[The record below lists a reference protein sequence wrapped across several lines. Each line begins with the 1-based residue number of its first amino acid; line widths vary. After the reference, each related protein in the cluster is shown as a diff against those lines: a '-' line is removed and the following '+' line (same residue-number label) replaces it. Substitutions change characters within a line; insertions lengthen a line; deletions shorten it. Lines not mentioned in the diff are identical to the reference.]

1 MSIFHGFYFLKHGS
15 SIRYFSEFKDII
27 NPYFKNLDDKDDFR
41 IYFDSYVSEHYSDD
55 FKREIE
61 ICESGSED
69 SKEIIANDLKNIVKP
84 VNTDLVTKCEFKSEE
99 QSNPNKKIE
108 ELYIYDFL
116 FGNTETEYNSNNET
130 QDTVETNLRRKNF
143 EANGVDNKI
152 LKCIYNMDIGWEIG
166 NQAYGFHSMIS
177 ELFQIVFQ
185 KYYESSF
192 DKAFHEEH
200 FVTNL
205 SEMMDQSL
213 EHMDEKA
220 KEIVFTDFL
229 RNLCKTEPFDKFE
242 NIFNYLE
249 KISSN
254 FVYLGAFPD
263 ETTYVS
269 LSNTRI
275 ASIDYKEKVLV
286 FDMDNTLF
294 PTKFIKKEL
303 EKNGLSQTQ
312 DDIGKLSEYFLYQK
326 FRGKYRLPES
336 RCKDIVQRTFK
347 KNYKTEFQTVNSH
360 YLFKDEFKF
369 FLQKIPYKKICF
381 TDAPKYWAKIVL
393 IYMNLFGCFDIVIP
407 QMVKKCE
414 EEFVSKKN
422 DKAYEFVEKFLGTL
436 PSNIYFYDDKP
447 GFIKRANERGWN
459 AFKVNESL
467 KSVLE
472 ESLPL
477 PSEKKKE
484 ETYLL

>member
-1 MSIFHGFYFLKHGS
+1 MAFNFKTRIIYSVFCK
-15 SIRYFSEFKDII
+15 FKDII
-27 NPYFKNLDDKDDFR
+27 NTYFKNLDDKDEFR
-41 IYFDSYVSEHYSDD
+41 INFDSYVSQHLSDD
-55 FKREIE
+55 FKRKIE

-69 SKEIIANDLKNIVKP
+69 TKEINANDLKNIVIP
-84 VNTDLVTKCEFKSEE
+84 VNTNIVTKCEFKSEE
-99 QSNPNKKIE
+99 QSNPNKNIK

-116 FGNTETEYNSNNET
+116 FGNTETEYKSDNET
-130 QDTVETNLRRKNF
+130 QDTVETNLRRKNL
-143 EANGVDNKI
+143 EAN
-152 LKCIYNMDIGWEIG
+152 
-166 NQAYGFHSMIS
+166 
-177 ELFQIVFQ
+177 
-185 KYYESSF
+185 
-192 DKAFHEEH
+192 
-200 FVTNL
+200 
-205 SEMMDQSL
+205 
-213 EHMDEKA
+213 
-220 KEIVFTDFL
+220 
-229 RNLCKTEPFDKFE
+229 EPFDKFE

-294 PTKFIKKEL
+294 STKFIKKEL

-347 KNYKTEFQTVNSH
+347 KNYKTDLN
-360 YLFKDEFKF
+360 F

-381 TDAPKYWAKIVL
+381 TDAPKYRAKIVL
-393 IYMNLFGCFDIVIP
+393 TYMNLFGCFDIVIP